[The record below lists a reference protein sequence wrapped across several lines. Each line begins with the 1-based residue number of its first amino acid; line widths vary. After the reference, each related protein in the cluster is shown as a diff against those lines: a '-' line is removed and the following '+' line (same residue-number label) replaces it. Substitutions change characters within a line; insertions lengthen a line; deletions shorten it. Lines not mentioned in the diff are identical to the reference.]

1 MLVWY
6 LNSYPW
12 QKLNNLF
19 KNENVNLN
27 ETMMHDNVQTMTS
40 LEIAELTGK
49 QHKNLMQA
57 IRKME
62 PRMKKVNYNN
72 VSDALSKYVDS
83 KDNGVAKCD
92 THRRLC

>member
-27 ETMMHDNVQTMTS
+27 ENMMHDNVQTMTS
-40 LEIAELTGK
+40 LEIAKLTGK
-49 QHKNLMQA
+49 QHNDLMKA
-57 IRKME
+57 I
-62 PRMKKVNYNN
+62 
-72 VSDALSKYVDS
+72 
-83 KDNGVAKCD
+83 
-92 THRRLC
+92 